1 MRLDMLLYA
10 TTNDLIPELSFG
22 ILFSIFYF
30 MPHQHNPTAF
40 IKQCFKSAGSYQ
52 RVLKNVAYV
61 RIVSNVIM
69 ATDILQRNKTI

>member
-1 MRLDMLLYA
+1 MLLCA
-10 TTNDLIPELSFG
+10 STHDLIPELSFG
-22 ILFSIFYF
+22 ILFNIILFTLCH
-30 MPHQHNPTAF
+30 HQHNPRAV
-40 IKQCFKSAGSYQ
+40 IKQCLKSAGSYQ